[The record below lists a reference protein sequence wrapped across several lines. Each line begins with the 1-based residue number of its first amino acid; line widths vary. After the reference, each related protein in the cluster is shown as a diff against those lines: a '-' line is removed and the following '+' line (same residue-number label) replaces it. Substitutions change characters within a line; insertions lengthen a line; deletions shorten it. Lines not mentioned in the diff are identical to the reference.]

1 MAKIKRS
8 IIIGFIILY
17 LVLMS
22 GQMENLVTFLNKGKM
37 YSWGIDFVNV
47 VRKYEIALY
56 VIIIFSSLFLRNVNS
71 IEKNIEKFKMKN
83 LKKYILSVIIS
94 LTLIIVFGIVLTK
107 LLYYFK
113 ISDDSYG
120 KTDYFAFQYTYL
132 NYVFI
137 TLFSAYAEEI
147 IFRGYFFG
155 TLYDVFKGT
164 DKYVRFFTASL
175 ISGIIF
181 GILHEGLFDYRMI
194 QYVFMSI
201 VLSYQYKYCKNIY
214 VVGFTHHCV
223 NIVGMGINMFL
234 LN

>member
-1 MAKIKRS
+1 M
-8 IIIGFIILY
+8 
-17 LVLMS
+17 
-22 GQMENLVTFLNKGKM
+22 
-37 YSWGIDFVNV
+37 
-47 VRKYEIALY
+47 
-56 VIIIFSSLFLRNVNS
+56 RNVNS
-71 IEKNIEKFKMKN
+71 IEKNSEKFKMKN

-113 ISDDSYG
+113 ISGDSYG

-164 DKYVRFFTASL
+164 DKYVRFLTASL

-223 NIVGMGINMFL
+223 NIIGMGINMFL

>member
-8 IIIGFIILY
+8 IIVGFIVLY

-71 IEKNIEKFKMKN
+71 IEKNSEKFKMKN

-113 ISDDSYG
+113 ISGDSYG

-181 GILHEGLFDYRMI
+181 GTLHEGLFDYRMI

-214 VVGFTHHCV
+214 IVGFTHHCV

>member
-1 MAKIKRS
+1 MYKR
-8 IIIGFIILY
+8 
-17 LVLMS
+17 
-22 GQMENLVTFLNKGKM
+22 Q
-37 YSWGIDFVNV
+37 
-47 VRKYEIALY
+47 
-56 VIIIFSSLFLRNVNS
+56 
-71 IEKNIEKFKMKN
+71 
-83 LKKYILSVIIS
+83 
-94 LTLIIVFGIVLTK
+94 IIVFGIVLTK

-113 ISDDSYG
+113 ISGDSYG

>member
-71 IEKNIEKFKMKN
+71 IEKNSEKFKIKS
-83 LKKYILSVIIS
+83 LKKYLLSVIIT

-113 ISDDSYG
+113 ISGDSYG

-164 DKYVRFFTASL
+164 DKYVRFLTASL